1 MFNRVAPAAL
11 LCALFLLLTS
21 GASAQD
27 YRALYGSRGPRTC
40 PSTKAPPKGPISAN
54 QAMQYFICG
63 TEGLFGDDLYL
74 VGNVTLQIGKGRPFL
89 PNTDMLPDA
98 DVSALVYPVRGSYVR
113 YQISKISKVFPN
125 AGKNCNVYPQPHA
138 SGLCYRTTF
147 GDWVC
152 KMIDTSA
159 PAMAIQNNVAPPQ

>member
-1 MFNRVAPAAL
+1 MFIRKVPAAFI
-11 LCALFLLLTS
+11 CALFLVWATD
-21 GASAQD
+21 ASAQN
-27 YRALYGSRGPRTC
+27 YRALYGSRAPRTC
-40 PSTKAPPKGPISAN
+40 ANTKAPAKGPIVAS

-63 TEGLFGDDLYL
+63 TERLYGDDLYL
-74 VGNVTLQIGKGRPFL
+74 VDKVTIQVGKGRPFL

-98 DVSALVYPVRGSYVR
+98 DVSSLVYPVRGSYTQ
-113 YQISKISKVFPN
+113 YQISKLSTVFPN
-125 AGKNCNVYPQPHA
+125 AGKNANIYVYPHA